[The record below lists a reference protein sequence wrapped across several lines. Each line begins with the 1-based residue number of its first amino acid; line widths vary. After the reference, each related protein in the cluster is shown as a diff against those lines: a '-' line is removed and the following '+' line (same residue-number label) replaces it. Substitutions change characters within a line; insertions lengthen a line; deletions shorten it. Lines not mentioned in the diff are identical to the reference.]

1 MNEMTHTSKADFDA
15 FKRDLMQQKEKEAF
29 LEHICSCDYCSEQ
42 FAISMSEVLIE
53 APRNMKE
60 NILMATMRPEVQLA
74 IKIKE
79 SSKRMKLFLYSL
91 KVGAATIVALLVL
104 LLTMNTSNFHEST
117 AFSKSPSNATIT
129 KEDKIPLTAVVRD
142 NMDAFSNRLLV
153 LSNNIM
159 NMEVTNND

>member
-1 MNEMTHTSKADFDA
+1 MNEMTHTSKSDFDA
-15 FKRDLMQQKEKEAF
+15 FKHDLMHQKEKEAF
-29 LEHICSCDYCSEQ
+29 LEHISSCDYCAEQ
-42 FAISMSEVLIE
+42 FAASMSEVVIE

-79 SSKRMKLFLYSL
+79 SSKRMELFLYSL

-104 LLTMNTSNFHEST
+104 LLTMNTSNFHESS
-117 AFSKSPSNATIT
+117 AFAKTPFNTTIT
-129 KEDKIPLTAVVRD
+129 QESKVPLTAVVRD